1 MKPSFWRATIDAMN
15 TRHSSRLV
23 KIFFLCSGIL
33 GALLFLAQRSRS
45 RMDDPDPAKQREM
58 VLLPPTQRAP
68 NLAHI
73 TTKGRPVAV
82 FFARTVDGQMLF
94 HDLALQADLDHL
106 ADLVLVTGDRS
117 RPTVTRRIA
126 AILPDPKGDIAK
138 RFAMT
143 VPRDGGYPTGYVLID
158 RGGFIRYRTLD
169 PHCIGMGQ
177 NEEITALLKAL
188 Q

>member
-1 MKPSFWRATIDAMN
+1 M
-15 TRHSSRLV
+15 
-23 KIFFLCSGIL
+23 
-33 GALLFLAQRSRS
+33 
-45 RMDDPDPAKQREM
+45 
-58 VLLPPTQRAP
+58 
-68 NLAHI
+68 
-73 TTKGRPVAV
+73 
-82 FFARTVDGQMLF
+82 
-94 HDLALQADLDHL
+94 
-106 ADLVLVTGDRS
+106 
-117 RPTVTRRIA
+117 TRRIA